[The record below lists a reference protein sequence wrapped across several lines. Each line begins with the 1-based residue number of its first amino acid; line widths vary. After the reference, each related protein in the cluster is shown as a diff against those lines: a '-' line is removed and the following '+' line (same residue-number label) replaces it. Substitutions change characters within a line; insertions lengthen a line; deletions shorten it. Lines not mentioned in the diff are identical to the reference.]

1 MARQTEIP
9 EDIEKL
15 RKNFFAVAQA
25 MENGFLIRVRLNN
38 GETVEGV
45 VCGSNMSNDG
55 ARQGVRHGCG
65 DIIIQTTDRK
75 RTIDYL
81 DICSVDSVE

>member
-1 MARQTEIP
+1 MARQTKTP
-9 EDIEKL
+9 EDIE
-15 RKNFFAVAQA
+15 RFMNNFFAVAQA
-25 MENGFLIRVRLNN
+25 MKNGFLIKVRLNN

-45 VCGSNMSNDG
+45 VCESHMSNDG

-65 DIIIQTTDRK
+65 DIIIQMTDRK

-81 DICSVDSVE
+81 DIQAVDSVE